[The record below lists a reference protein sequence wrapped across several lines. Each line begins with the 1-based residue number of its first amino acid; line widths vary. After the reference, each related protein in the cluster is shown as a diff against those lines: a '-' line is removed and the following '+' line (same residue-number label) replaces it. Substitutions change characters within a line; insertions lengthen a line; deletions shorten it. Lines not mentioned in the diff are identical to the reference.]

1 MVTIEPD
8 SMGRPSRFWYSKGK
22 DRLSAALFLF
32 PDAIGIAVF
41 WVVPLGWAIWLSFMK
56 WSGNRKPV
64 FVGFENIIQ
73 MFSDHILLRSLSVTL
88 KYSFIFIPIVIFS
101 AMVLASLLQNKR
113 IRGRN
118 VFRGIFFLPYAVSL
132 VIAGS
137 VWAFL
142 FDLKF
147 GLINYLFRLVSLP
160 AVDWIGSKDFA
171 LYSIIFVSIWRWL
184 GYYTVIFHTGLQ
196 EIPAEYYDSA
206 MIDGSN
212 AAQLFRYITFPL
224 LRPVTLFVVI
234 IALVHSFKIFDQV
247 YVMTAGGPYY
257 ATYFFSFYIYERAF
271 RFRNFGYASALSI
284 LLIVILLGVA
294 LLQIKIFGK
303 GEAK

>member
-1 MVTIEPD
+1 MPI
-8 SMGRPSRFWYSKGK
+8 RRQNRFWYSKTR
-22 DRLSAALFLF
+22 DRLSAVLFLL
-32 PDAIGIAVF
+32 PDTVGIIVF
-41 WVVPLGWAIWLSFMK
+41 WAVPLVWAIWLSFMK
-56 WSGNRKPV
+56 WSGNKAPV
-64 FVGFENIIQ
+64 FVGLQNIKQ
-73 MFSDHILLRSLSVTL
+73 MLTDHILGRSLVVTL
-88 KYSFIFIPIVIFS
+88 KYSFIFIPVVVFA
-101 AMVLASLLQNKR
+101 AMVLASMLQNRR

-118 VFRGIFFLPYAVSL
+118 IFRGIFFLPYAVSL

-137 VWAFL
+137 IWAFL

-147 GLINYLFRLVSLP
+147 GLINYLFQLASLP
-160 AVDWIGSKDFA
+160 AIDWIGSKDFA

-196 EIPAEYYDSA
+196 EIPAEYYDAA

-224 LRPVTLFVVI
+224 LRPVTLFIVI

-284 LLIVILLGVA
+284 LLIIILLGVA
-294 LLQIKIFGK
+294 LTQIKLFGK
-303 GEAK
+303 GEAQ

>member
-1 MVTIEPD
+1 
-8 SMGRPSRFWYSKGK
+8 
-22 DRLSAALFLF
+22 
-32 PDAIGIAVF
+32 
-41 WVVPLGWAIWLSFMK
+41 MK
-56 WSGNRKPV
+56 WSGNKTPV
-64 FVGFENIIQ
+64 FVGLQNIKH
-73 MFSDHILLRSLSVTL
+73 MLTDHILGRSLFVTL
-88 KYSFIFIPIVIFS
+88 KYSFIFIPVVVFA
-101 AMVLASLLQNKR
+101 AMVLASLLQNRR

-118 VFRGIFFLPYAVSL
+118 IFRGIFFLPYAVSL

-137 VWAFL
+137 IWAFL

-147 GLINYLFRLVSLP
+147 GLINYLFQLASLP
-160 AVDWIGSKDFA
+160 AIDWIGSKDFA

-196 EIPAEYYDSA
+196 EIPTEYYDAA

-224 LRPVTLFVVI
+224 LRPVTLFIVI

-284 LLIVILLGVA
+284 LLIIILLGIA
-294 LLQIKIFGK
+294 LAQIKLFGK
-303 GEAK
+303 GEAQ